1 MKSKLMQLVLAAPA
15 RHSFV
20 SFDVGDETSAVG
32 YMKHRNTS
40 VAQGKRNAI
49 KRRNQVRNRKAHR
62 G

>member
-1 MKSKLMQLVLAAPA
+1 MKSNLMQLVLAALA
-15 RHSFV
+15 RQ
-20 SFDVGDETSAVG
+20 VGYETSAVG
-32 YMKHRNTS
+32 YRKHRNTS